1 MKIRRI
7 LAALLALLLLLLSA
21 ATAEEDFDFDF
32 DDEGY
37 TGEWMEIAGLG
48 IELCL
53 PDGWTPV
60 DADEGAAFA
69 AATEDGAA
77 HFAIRVTDDSVQ
89 DIVTWGDEH
98 LDGYDID
105 DSGFFDTLVVE
116 EAQLVSIY
124 RLDDNGN
131 VLAYE
136 FSRRD
141 ADSISRAFA
150 LEIVDSVSEA
160 WTEDEL
166 SEEDNSDVLSDA
178 AALDG

>member
-1 MKIRRI
+1 MSSRQRI
-7 LAALLALLLLLLSA
+7 VKVTMSSA
-21 ATAEEDFDFDF
+21 FTAWAWKNSRPL
-32 DDEGY
+32 
-37 TGEWMEIAGLG
+37 TS
-48 IELCL
+48 
-53 PDGWTPV
+53 
-60 DADEGAAFA
+60 AFA

-141 ADSISRAFA
+141 ADAISRAFA